1 MMRGVLAAGLIA
13 GAGML
18 AGCTPPAAPGGAA
31 GPGVPPPS
39 DACGASKLQAL
50 VGQPL
55 GALDVKTLP
64 SAPRQIGPDMAV
76 TADYRPDRLNIEYDT
91 ANRITKVS
99 CY

>member
-55 GALDVKTLP
+55 SWVAEP
-64 SAPRQIGPDMAV
+64 SAQGVQPLAIARIGLPGDDLARQDLQRFLRFG
-76 TADYRPDRLNIEYDT
+76 YEFL
-91 ANRITKVS
+91 K
-99 CY
+99 